1 MEEDDFLKKFSLL
14 VLIVTILLS
23 GCKSTIGSEVS
34 LETPLDQIRRTN
46 NSVTKV
52 AEKAVNILDAY
63 INLDITRE
71 EANEKFS
78 ELKDR
83 AEKMD
88 GTDYEDYDLND
99 PNQIVLWEIAWI
111 APIDDWDRDAD
122 IIKSRDIIA
131 YHAGLPLMEEISDR
145 SSGMSL
151 ADDVTA
157 ADYETAVE
165 FMDDYPYGAG
175 RIAYDGD
182 HAVISANFDLQNGV
196 SVDDFCQFSERMIE
210 KSKHTS
216 ISGRDVSLIICY
228 RIYGIAVARLKYD
241 RTCGKI
247 TVITFCYDKSSDE
260 IEIEDDNFK
269 ETLLSMMTET
279 IGSMGK

>member
-1 MEEDDFLKKFSLL
+1 ML
-14 VLIVTILLS
+14 V
-23 GCKSTIGSEVS
+23 GCESTIGSDVS
-34 LETPLDQIRRTN
+34 AETPLDQICRTN
-46 NSVTKV
+46 SSVTKV

-63 INLDITRE
+63 INLDMTRE

-99 PNQIVLWEIAWI
+99 PNRIVLWEIAWI
-111 APIDDWDRDAD
+111 APIDDLDRDAD

-131 YHAGLPLMEEISDR
+131 YHAGIPLMDEISDR

-151 ADDVTA
+151 ADDVTDV
-157 ADYETAVE
+157 DYETAVE

-182 HAVISANFDLQNGV
+182 YAVISASFDLQNGV
-196 SVDDFCQFSERMIE
+196 SIDDFCLFSERMIK
-210 KSKHTS
+210 KSKHTA
-216 ISGRDVSLIICY
+216 ISGRDVSLIIFY
-228 RIYGIAVARLKYD
+228 SIYGIEVARIKYD
-241 RTCGKI
+241 CTCGKI
-247 TVITFCYDKSSDE
+247 TVITFCYDKSSGEIGIDE
-260 IEIEDDNFK
+260 DNFK
-269 ETLLSMMTET
+269 ETLLSMMMET
-279 IGSMGK
+279 IGSMEK